1 MPQQVTMD
9 DVVKIIGSKEIELI
23 LLKTENQRLKDELA
37 LVKQNGGEQ

>member
-23 LLKTENQRLKDELA
+23 LLKTENQKLKAELEA
-37 LVKQNGGEQ
+37 LKEEA